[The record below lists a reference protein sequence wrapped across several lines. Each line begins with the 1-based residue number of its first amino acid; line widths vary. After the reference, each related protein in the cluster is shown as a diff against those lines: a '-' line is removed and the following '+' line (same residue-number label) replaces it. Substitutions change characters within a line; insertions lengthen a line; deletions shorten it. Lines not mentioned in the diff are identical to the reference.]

1 MKFAISLPQ
10 ECSDGAFDPDA
21 FAAYARRAEELGF
34 DSAWTQEQVLG
45 PWPQLGALE
54 TMTFA
59 AACTSRLRIGCAVF
73 VSPLHQPVQLAKS
86 LASLDQLS
94 RGRLEIG
101 FGTGGHG
108 RPFSAFGIG
117 PDHLV
122 SRFTEGIEVMKAC
135 WTEPEATL
143 DGRFWQLKGA
153 TMEPKPFQKPYPP
166 LWIGGSAPAAV
177 RRAARIADGF
187 FGAGSTTT
195 ARFAEQVG
203 ILRAALAARGPES
216 GGPESGGPDSGGPDS
231 GDTDPAGFPVAK
243 RVYIAVDDDPGR
255 ARERMAAALISV
267 YGHAFG
273 SGLLPVAVCGP
284 PDACVHGAARGGQRG
299 RRDDPADRALRQA
312 RADGAPRR
320 RGPAAP
326 VLITRTPRAPAG
338 RPRRTRPDLITRTP
352 RAPAGRRR
360 TCPDHRRSRAA
371 SPAAP
376 APFPTS

>member
-1 MKFAISLPQ
+1 VKFAISLPQ

-21 FAAYARRAEELGF
+21 FATYARRAEELGF

-59 AACTSRLRIGCAVF
+59 AACTSRLRIGCSVF

-203 ILRAALAARGPES
+203 ILRAALAERGSKS
-216 GGPESGGPDSGGPDS
+216 GGA
-231 GDTDPAGFPVAK
+231 DPAGFPVAK
-243 RVYIAVDDDPGR
+243 RVYIAVDDDSGR

-284 PDACVHGAARGGQRG
+284 PDACVQ
-299 RRDDPADRALRQA
+299 ALREVA
-312 RADGAPRR
+312 NAGA
-320 RGPAAP
+320 GMILLTALFDKPAQMERLAAE
-326 VLITRTPRAPAG
+326 VLPH
-338 RPRRTRPDLITRTP
+338 L
-352 RAPAGRRR
+352 
-360 TCPDHRRSRAA
+360 S
-371 SPAAP
+371 
-376 APFPTS
+376 

>member
-59 AACTSRLRIGCAVF
+59 AACTSRLRIGCSVF

-86 LASLDQLS
+86 LATLDQLS

-108 RPFSAFGIG
+108 RPFAAFGIG

-122 SRFTEGIEVMKAC
+122 SRFTEGIQVMKAC

-177 RRAARIADGF
+177 RRAARVADGF

-195 ARFAEQVG
+195 ARFAEQVQV
-203 ILRAALAARGPES
+203 LRAALAEHGAKPDAK
-216 GGPESGGPDSGGPDS
+216 PVAKPDAKPDDSG
-231 GDTDPAGFPVAK
+231 PAEFPVAK
-243 RVYIAVDDDPGR
+243 RVYIAVDEDTGR
-255 ARERMAAALISV
+255 ARERMAAALVNV
-267 YGHAFG
+267 YGSAFG
-273 SGLLPVAVCGP
+273 SGLLPVTVLGP
-284 PDACVHGAARGGQRG
+284 PDACAQGLREVAGAGAGMILLT
-299 RRDDPADRALRQA
+299 ALFDQA
-312 RADGAPRR
+312 VQMERL
-320 RGPAAP
+320 AAE
-326 VLITRTPRAPAG
+326 VLPQ
-338 RPRRTRPDLITRTP
+338 L
-352 RAPAGRRR
+352 
-360 TCPDHRRSRAA
+360 S
-371 SPAAP
+371 
-376 APFPTS
+376 

>member
-1 MKFAISLPQ
+1 
-10 ECSDGAFDPDA
+10 
-21 FAAYARRAEELGF
+21 
-34 DSAWTQEQVLG
+34 
-45 PWPQLGALE
+45 
-54 TMTFA
+54 
-59 AACTSRLRIGCAVF
+59 

-143 DGRFWQLKGA
+143 NGRFWQLKGA

-203 ILRAALAARGPES
+203 ILRAALAGR
-216 GGPESGGPDSGGPDS
+216 GPESGGPDSGGPDS
-231 GDTDPAGFPVAK
+231 GDTAPAGFPVAK

-284 PDACVHGAARGGQRG
+284 PGACVQGLREVAGAGAGMILLTALFDQ
-299 RRDDPADRALRQA
+299 PAQMERL
-312 RADGAPRR
+312 
-320 RGPAAP
+320 AAE
-326 VLITRTPRAPAG
+326 VLPH
-338 RPRRTRPDLITRTP
+338 L
-352 RAPAGRRR
+352 
-360 TCPDHRRSRAA
+360 S
-371 SPAAP
+371 
-376 APFPTS
+376 